1 MKPIVYASRI
11 TVRFSDLDPYGH
23 VNSAH
28 YLDYVISARFV
39 YARDNLNVTERLL
52 KEKGV
57 GFFLSA
63 AQSKFVAPV
72 VGVQELLVSS
82 WVERID
88 GARLYVPYEI
98 KLPNERVANH
108 GELQFTVID
117 LSKNRPVD
125 ADDWVRSLFFS
136 ESP

>member
-28 YLDYVISARFV
+28 YLDYVISARFQ
-39 YARDNLNVTERLL
+39 YARDKLDVSERLL
-52 KEKGV
+52 KERAV

-63 AQSKFVAPV
+63 AQSKFLAPV
-72 VGVQELLVSS
+72 VGVQELSVSS
-82 WVERID
+82 WVERIE

-98 KLPNERVANH
+98 KLPNERLVNQ
-108 GELQFTVID
+108 GELMFTVID
-117 LSKNRPVD
+117 LTKNRPID

-136 ESP
+136 ETP